1 MTNQWFGGTIIKGES
16 IKIKDFR
23 GCVIAMKLGTNLTE
37 GPILKKFVLFV
48 IPLIFTG
55 FLQQIYNAADTV
67 VVGRFASEAALAE
80 VGATSS
86 MSALIITLFMGL
98 AVGTNV
104 VCASFFGAENKKG
117 LERAL
122 HTSILLAIVI
132 GIPLMLVGG
141 FGAKFFLGLTGTPD
155 DIIDGAALY
164 MKLYFL
170 GVPASL
176 IFNFG
181 SAVIRAMGNTKKP
194 FYILAV
200 SGIVNVV
207 LNLICV
213 IAFKL
218 GVVGVAIGTVVA
230 QIVSAV
236 WVILIFT
243 RKNAEVRLS
252 LSRLRIYKKEFL
264 KILAIGIPSGI
275 NGILFSL
282 SNVFVQSAINSF
294 GKTTVAGHSVA
305 WNYMAFCSLLVSA
318 HEQGTV
324 SFVGQNMG
332 ALKYDRVKSVIKKA
346 MLICSVATVLFSLF
360 VVWQARPLLGIF
372 TPDPGVVEAGLAQ
385 IYIAISVYILYVPN
399 QIIGGA
405 LRGMGK
411 SVLPTA
417 INILGICGLRVAWIA
432 WVWPFNPTLE
442 MVYYSYGASWLL
454 SGIAMIIA
462 YMAVGRKK
470 IKMVE

>member
-1 MTNQWFGGTIIKGES
+1 
-16 IKIKDFR
+16 
-23 GCVIAMKLGTNLTE
+23 MKLGTNLTE

-104 VCASFFGAENKKG
+104 VCASFFGADNKEG

-122 HTSILLAIVI
+122 HTSILLAILI
-132 GIPLMLVGG
+132 GVPLMLVGW
-141 FGAKFFLGLTGTPD
+141 FGARFFLGLTGTPD

-181 SAVIRAMGNTKKP
+181 AAVLRAMGNTKKP

-213 IAFKL
+213 IVFKL
-218 GVVGVAIGTVVA
+218 GVVGVAMGTVAA
-230 QIVSAV
+230 QMVSAV
-236 WVILIFT
+236 WVILIFV

-252 LSRLRIYKKEFL
+252 LVKLRIYKREFL

-318 HEQGTV
+318 HTQGTV

-332 ALKYDRVKSVIKKA
+332 ARKYDRVKSVIKKA
-346 MLICSVATVLFSLF
+346 MLFCSVATILFSSF
-360 VVWQARPLLGIF
+360 VVWQARTLLGIF
-372 TPDPGVVEAGLAQ
+372 TPDPGVVEAGLSQ
-385 IYIAISVYILYVPN
+385 IYIAISVYVLYAPN
-399 QIIGGA
+399 EIIGGA

-417 INILGICGLRVAWIA
+417 INILGICGLRVVWIA
-432 WVWPFNPTLE
+432 WVWPLNPTLE
-442 MVYYSYGASWLL
+442 MVYYSYGASWLI
-454 SGIAMIIA
+454 SGVVMAVA
-462 YMAVGRKK
+462 YMIVGRKELK
-470 IKMVE
+470 SAE

>member
-1 MTNQWFGGTIIKGES
+1 MTNQGCGGTIIEDES
-16 IKIKDFR
+16 AKIKELR
-23 GCVIAMKLGTNLTE
+23 GCVVDMKLGTNLTE
-37 GPILKKFVLFV
+37 GPILKKFIFFV

-55 FLQQIYNAADTV
+55 FLQQLYSVADAV
-67 VVGRFASEAALAE
+67 IIGHFASETALAE
-80 VGATSS
+80 VGATTS
-86 MSALIITLFMGL
+86 MFALIITLFTGL

-104 VCASFFGAENKKG
+104 VCASFFGADNKEG

-122 HTSILLAIVI
+122 HTSVLLAMFI
-132 GIPLMLVGG
+132 GVPLMMVGW
-141 FGAKFFLGLTGTPD
+141 FGASFFLKIIGTPD
-155 DIIDGAALY
+155 DIMAGATLY
-164 MKLYFL
+164 MKIHFL
-170 GVPASL
+170 GIPASL
-176 IFNFG
+176 LFNYG
-181 SAVIRAMGNTKKP
+181 AAVIRAIGNTKKP

-200 SGIVNVV
+200 SGFINVV

-213 IAFKL
+213 MVFKL
-218 GVVGVAIGTVVA
+218 GVAGVAISTVVS

-243 RKNAEVRLS
+243 RKDAELRLS
-252 LSRLRIYKKEFL
+252 LSKLRIYKREFL
-264 KILAIGIPSGI
+264 KILSIGIPSGV

-294 GKTTVAGHSVA
+294 GKTTVAAHSVA

-346 MLICSVATVLFSLF
+346 IVICGVATVLFSSF

-372 TPDPGVVEAGLAQ
+372 TPDPGVVETGLAQ
-385 IYIAISVYILYVPN
+385 IYIAISVYVLYVPN

-417 INILGICGLRVAWIA
+417 INILGICGLRVVWIA

-442 MVYYSYGASWLL
+442 MVYYSYGASWLI
-454 SGIAMIIA
+454 SGIAMAVA
-462 YMAVGRKK
+462 YMIVGRKR
-470 IKMVE
+470 IEVVE

>member
-1 MTNQWFGGTIIKGES
+1 MKFG
-16 IKIKDFR
+16 
-23 GCVIAMKLGTNLTE
+23 ANLTE

-104 VCASFFGAENKKG
+104 VCASFFGAENKEG

-122 HTSILLAIVI
+122 HTSILLAILI
-132 GIPLMLVGG
+132 GIPLMLVGW
-141 FGAKFFLGLTGTPD
+141 FGAEFLLAITGTPG
-155 DIIDGAALY
+155 DIMGGASLY
-164 MKLYFL
+164 MKIYFL

-176 IFNFG
+176 VFNFG
-181 SAVIRAMGNTKKP
+181 AAVIRAMGNTKKP
-194 FYILAV
+194 FYILGV

-213 IAFKL
+213 IVFKL
-218 GVVGVAIGTVVA
+218 GVVGVAIGTVAA

-236 WVILIFT
+236 WVILIFA
-243 RKNAEVRLS
+243 RKNAEVRLR
-252 LSRLRIYKKEFL
+252 LSRLKIYKREFI
-264 KILAIGIPSGI
+264 KILAIGIPAGV

-294 GKTTVAGHSVA
+294 GKITVAGHSVA
-305 WNYMAFCSLLVSA
+305 WNYMAFSNLLVSA
-318 HEQGTV
+318 SEQGTV

-332 ALKYDRVKSVIKKA
+332 AKKYDRVKGVIKKS
-346 MLICSVATVLFSLF
+346 LIFSGITTALFSIF
-360 VVWQARPLLGIF
+360 IVWQSRTLLGIF
-372 TPDPGVVEAGLAQ
+372 TTDYRVVEVGLIQ
-385 IYIAISVYILYVPN
+385 IYIAISVYVLYVPDM
-399 QIIGGA
+399 IIGGA
-405 LRGMGK
+405 LRGMGN

-417 INILGICGLRVAWIA
+417 INILGICGLRVAWIV

-442 MVYYSYGASWLL
+442 MVYYSYGASWLI
-454 SGIAMIIA
+454 SGIAMFIA

-470 IKMVE
+470 LKSAE

>member
-1 MTNQWFGGTIIKGES
+1 
-16 IKIKDFR
+16 
-23 GCVIAMKLGTNLTE
+23 MKLGTNLTE

-55 FLQQIYNAADTV
+55 FLQQLYNAADTV
-67 VVGRFASEAALAE
+67 VVGRFASETALAE

-104 VCASFFGAENKKG
+104 VCASFFGAENKEG

-122 HTSILLAIVI
+122 HTSILLAIII
-132 GIPLMLVGG
+132 GIPLVLVGW
-141 FGAKFFLGLTGTPD
+141 FGAESFLELIGTPD

-170 GVPASL
+170 GVPANL
-176 IFNFG
+176 VFNFG
-181 SAVIRAMGNTKKP
+181 AAVIRAMGNTKKP

-200 SGIVNVV
+200 SGIVNVI

-213 IAFKL
+213 IVFKL
-218 GVVGVAIGTVVA
+218 GVVGVAIGTVAA
-230 QIVSAV
+230 QIISAL
-236 WVILIFT
+236 WVIAIFT
-243 RKNAEVRLS
+243 SKDAELKLRFS
-252 LSRLRIYKKEFL
+252 KLRIYKKEFL
-264 KILAIGIPSGI
+264 KILAIGVPSGV

-294 GKTTVAGHSVA
+294 GKITVAAHSVA
-305 WNYMAFCSLLVSA
+305 WNYMAFSNLLVSA
-318 HEQGTV
+318 SEQGTV

-332 ALKYDRVKSVIKKA
+332 AKKYDRVKSVIKKA
-346 MLICSVATVLFSLF
+346 LTVSCITTILFSAF
-360 VVWQARPLLGIF
+360 IVWQSRGLLGIF
-372 TPDPGVVEAGLAQ
+372 TTDNRVVEAGLIQ
-385 IYIAISVYILYVPN
+385 LYIAISVYVLYVPDM
-399 QIIGGA
+399 IIGGA

-432 WVWPFNPTLE
+432 WIWPLNPTLE
-442 MVYYSYGASWLL
+442 MVYYSYGASWLI
-454 SGIAMIIA
+454 SGIAMTMA
-462 YMAVGRKK
+462 YLFVRRKIFGEIRTRNK
-470 IKMVE
+470 TE

>member
-1 MTNQWFGGTIIKGES
+1 
-16 IKIKDFR
+16 
-23 GCVIAMKLGTNLTE
+23 MKLGTNLTE
-37 GPILKKFVLFV
+37 GPILKKFILFV
-48 IPLIFTG
+48 IPLIFSG
-55 FLQQIYNAADTV
+55 FLQQLYSVADAV
-67 VVGRFASEAALAE
+67 IVGHFASETALAE

-86 MSALIITLFMGL
+86 MFALIITLFTGL

-104 VCASFFGAENKKG
+104 VCASFFGADDKEG

-122 HTSILLAIVI
+122 HTSVLLAIFI
-132 GIPLMLVGG
+132 GIPLMLVGW
-141 FGAKFFLGLTGTPD
+141 FGSRFFLSLTGTPD
-155 DIIDGAALY
+155 DIIDGATLY
-164 MKLYFL
+164 MQLHFL

-176 IFNFG
+176 LFNYG

-200 SGIVNVV
+200 SGLINVG

-213 IAFKL
+213 IVFKL
-218 GVVGVAIGTVVA
+218 GVVGVAISTVA
-230 QIVSAV
+230 SQIISAIRI
-236 WVILIFT
+236 ILVFT
-243 RKNAEVRLS
+243 RKDAELKLRLS
-252 LSRLRIYKKEFL
+252 KLRIYKREFL
-264 KILAIGIPSGI
+264 KILAIGIPSGV

-294 GKTTVAGHSVA
+294 GKTTVAAHSVA

-332 ALKYDRVKSVIKKA
+332 ALKYNRVKSVIKKA
-346 MLICSVATVLFSLF
+346 MLICSSATILFSLF

-372 TPDPGVVEAGLAQ
+372 TPDPGVVETGLAQ
-385 IYIAISVYILYVPN
+385 IYIAISVYVLYVPN

-417 INILGICGLRVAWIA
+417 INILGICGLRVVWIA
-432 WVWPFNPTLE
+432 WLWPLNPTLE
-442 MVYYSYGASWLL
+442 MIYYSYGASWVI
-454 SGIAMIIA
+454 SGVAMIIA

-470 IKMVE
+470 IRMVE